1 VTQVLGRVR
10 AGERARRFWREYTR
24 MRTAIAFL
32 IGLVLIVLIGSFV
45 PQQDTSEQAKVDE
58 FLQNHP
64 NLNSLASH
72 LGLPLT
78 EVFVSPLLYVLLGS
92 LYIALA
98 ACVIRRGRALLV
110 RTMRGYP
117 RTPQYWGEWG
127 SWLFHSSFF
136 LLLIAV
142 VWGKATGFEGLMTVT
157 EGVPVTEARA
167 DFATLREGLLF
178 DGHHAGYQ
186 MTLNKFTV
194 TYQPNGQPNDFV
206 SNVTVSE
213 NGKPML
219 TKDIRVNDFL
229 GYRDVDF
236 YQQDFGWAPQIRVTN
251 PRGEVVFDA
260 PVQFFGDQKNAQVGV
275 LKVPGFNY
283 TIPGAAQQIQLG
295 AKMVVFPDARTTA
308 TVGPDGSVTP
318 GSTNFG
324 PGGNEAR
331 NPVLQVQLFVGDL
344 GLGSGRPQNVNDLDT
359 TAMQPYFTNATPFP
373 VPMGQTVQL
382 PLNGTDCKDPVAS
395 GCFKLE
401 FTKLPQYSLFRVKK
415 DDGVPFVYAS
425 FALVMVGLLTKLYLR
440 PLLERR
446 RRRSKGGGPGR
457 GGDAGGEPGYAWVA
471 SAADTEAEPSPAPT
485 TTAARSGPGSSTSS
499 GGT

>member
-1 VTQVLGRVR
+1 
-10 AGERARRFWREYTR
+10 

-45 PQQDTSEQAKVDE
+45 PQQDTSQQAKVDD
-58 FLQNHP
+58 FLQNHQ
-64 NLNSLASH
+64 NLNALASH
-72 LGLPLT
+72 IGLPLT
-78 EVFVSPLLYVLLGS
+78 EVFVSPLLFVLLGS
-92 LYIALA
+92 IYIALA

-110 RTMRGYP
+110 RTVRRYP
-117 RTPQYWGEWG
+117 RTPQYWGECG
-127 SWLFHSSFF
+127 SWLFHTSLF

-186 MTLNKFTV
+186 VTLNKFTV
-194 TYQPNGQPNDFV
+194 TYQRNGQPNDFV

-213 NGKPML
+213 NGKSVL
-219 TKDIRVNDFL
+219 SKDIRVNDFL
-229 GYRDVDF
+229 DYRGVDF
-236 YQQDFGWAPQIRVTN
+236 YQQDFGWAPHLRVTN

-275 LKVPGFNY
+275 LKVPGFDY
-283 TIPGAAQQIQLG
+283 TIPGAAQHIQLG

-308 TVGPDGSVTP
+308 TVGPDGAVTP

-324 PGGNEAR
+324 PGGDEAR

-344 GLGSGRPQNVNDLDT
+344 GLGSGQAQNVNDLNT
-359 TAMQPYFTNATPFP
+359 SNMQPYFVNATPFP
-373 VPMGQTVQL
+373 LPLGQTVQL
-382 PLNGTDCKDPVAS
+382 PLNGTDCKDPVGS
-395 GCFKLE
+395 GCFRLE
-401 FTKLPQYSLFRVKK
+401 FTKLPMYSLFRVKK
-415 DDGVPFVYAS
+415 DNGVPLVYAS
-425 FALVMVGLLTKLYLR
+425 FGLVMVGLLTKLYLR
-440 PLLERR
+440 PVLERR
-446 RRRSKGGGPGR
+446 RRRQRAGPRRPRGGGGA
-457 GGDAGGEPGYAWVA
+457 DGEPGYAWVA
-471 SAADTEAEPSPAPT
+471 SDAATAEEPSPAATSPE
-485 TTAARSGPGSSTSS
+485 AARSGPRPSTSS